1 MSLLANVN
9 QPNDKGYYFAFDT
22 TPETDIVTAQ
32 GFVAT
37 GGDEAGPAGTF
48 SARGDAVPGGLAM
61 FNITRPNGAITWS
74 MGLDGTVPF
83 DTSGGNNLAFYS
95 YDNSGAFLGAPMTIQ
110 RNIGEVQIF
119 KLNAGNALIPGT
131 TSTTTL
137 NVTTGG
143 ATVGGP
149 AMAGGGVVNILGAS
163 GTSRVYDNEYNPP
176 FGAEVVL
183 GQFSR
188 TGVSVLSTPF
198 TAAKTGLY
206 SLTMSVNIDANG
218 LVWTP
223 GTTGCIAYA
232 TLGGGGGTLS
242 DSYLAC
248 DGIMLPSG
256 TVPPIGA
263 ANVYIKDLVA
273 IVTLNAGESVT
284 ASLYTQGA
292 MDLGVAGAVTVYIQP
307 LVA

>member
-9 QPNDKGYYFAFDT
+9 QPNTNGYYFALDT
-22 TPETDIVTAQ
+22 TPETDVVTAQ

-37 GGDEAGPAGTF
+37 GGAEVGPAGTF

-74 MGLDGTVPF
+74 MGLDGVPP
-83 DTSGGNNLAFYS
+83 SGTNVGNDLAFYS
-95 YDNSGAFLGAPMTIQ
+95 YDNSGAFIGAPLQINRASGNVTCESGLGAEDV
-110 RNIGEVQIF
+110 IGADSVQ
-119 KLNAGNALIPGT
+119 AGLV
-131 TSTTTL
+131 S
-137 NVTTGG
+137 
-143 ATVGGP
+143 TVGGGL
-149 AMAGGGVVNILGAS
+149 MNVNGTLGL
-163 GTSRVYDNEYNPP
+163 SRVYDNKYNPP
-176 FGAEVVL
+176 FGSEVVL

-223 GTTGCIAYA
+223 GTTGCIGYA
-232 TLGGGGGTLS
+232 TLGGGGGVLS
-242 DSYLAC
+242 DTYLAC
-248 DGIMLPSG
+248 DGIMLPAG
-256 TVPPIGA
+256 TVPPIGV
-263 ANVYIKDLVA
+263 NKYIKDLVA
-273 IVTLNAGESVT
+273 ITTLNAGESVT
-284 ASLYTQGA
+284 ATLYTQGA
-292 MDLGVAGAVTVYIQP
+292 MDLGVEGAVTFYIQP